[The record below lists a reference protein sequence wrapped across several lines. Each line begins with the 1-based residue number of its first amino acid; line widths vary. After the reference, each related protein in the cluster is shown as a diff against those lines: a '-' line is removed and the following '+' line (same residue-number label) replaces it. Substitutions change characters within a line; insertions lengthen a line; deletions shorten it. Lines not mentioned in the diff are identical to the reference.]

1 MVTVGVDTHTDVHVA
16 AVLESAGR
24 LLGTESFP
32 ATTRGYARLETRTE
46 SFSTVDMVGIEGTGS
61 FGAGLLRFLADHGL
75 TVIEVNRPDRAGRR
89 RNGKSDPVDAE
100 SAARAV
106 QSGRAAGTPKSR
118 DGQMEM
124 IRVLRVAAGRHEGR
138 IQAGARAAMI
148 YQHKGTRRGRARSA
162 LGWDRDVRGKRIV
175 SRPHIGTSRHQRAT
189 QPCKLYA

>member
-1 MVTVGVDTHTDVHVA
+1 MMVTVGVDTHTDVHVA

-24 LLGTESFP
+24 LLGTGSFP

-46 SFSTVDMVGIEGTGS
+46 SLSTVDKVGIEGTGS

-124 IRVLRVAAGRHEGR
+124 IRVPRGAGGRVA
-138 IQAGARAAMI
+138 
-148 YQHKGTRRGRARSA
+148 
-162 LGWDRDVRGKRIV
+162 
-175 SRPHIGTSRHQRAT
+175 P
-189 QPCKLYA
+189 